1 MSKNVAQ
8 VIVETL
14 HAAGVMRCYGI
25 VGDTVNHFAHAIDE
39 SLIDWIQ
46 VRHEEAGAFAAGA
59 EAQMTGELVACAGSC
74 GPGSLHFING
84 LYEANRNRAPVV
96 LIASQIARAD
106 LGFESIQEVD
116 FKDVLRDCSV
126 FCEMILTPDQA
137 QRKTVAA
144 CQAALS
150 KRGVAVLIVPVD
162 ISASTFHAPLS
173 YRVHVPDSVIR
184 PSDAQ
189 LDEIADLLNA
199 SSAITIYAGAGSQ
212 GAHDEIVATAARLQ
226 APMAHTSRGK
236 DFVEYDN
243 PYNVGMTGI
252 IGGVGGYQ
260 AVLGCD
266 VLLLLGTDFAWP
278 QFYPGKAKII
288 QIDDNPTH
296 LGRRHPVTIGALG
309 DVRATLEVLLP
320 RLKQHEDPTFL
331 QVHVERHRKECEKA
345 AAEKPKRDG
354 MITGTYLAKLINR
367 LAAPDTLFTA
377 DDGTA
382 TVWMLRHIDTGG
394 KRRTFASLLHGTMAA
409 GLSAAIGL
417 QASHPGRQVVALCG
431 DGGFTMLMGDLLT
444 LVQEELPI
452 KVVVFDNGKLGFVEI
467 EQKAEGM
474 RPLYTGLKNPD
485 FGAVAKAVGIWGHRV
500 GKVTELEDAV
510 RLWLAQP
517 GAALLHV
524 DVAPMQLVTPP
535 FIAPEAALGMALY
548 TARAVLHGHGGEVVE
563 MIRENLP

>member
-1 MSKNVAQ
+1 
-8 VIVETL
+8 
-14 HAAGVMRCYGI
+14 
-25 VGDTVNHFAHAIDE
+25 
-39 SLIDWIQ
+39 
-46 VRHEEAGAFAAGA
+46 
-59 EAQMTGELVACAGSC
+59 LV
-74 GPGSLHFING
+74 
-84 LYEANRNRAPVV
+84 V
-96 LIASQIARAD
+96 IASQVARAD
-106 LGFESIQEVD
+106 LGFDFIQEVD
-116 FKDVLRDCSV
+116 FKAVFAGCSV

-144 CQAALS
+144 CQASLS

-162 ISASTFHAPLS
+162 ISAAAFHAPLS
-173 YRVHVPDSVIR
+173 YRVHLPNSVTR
-184 PSDAQ
+184 PCDPQ
-189 LDEIADLLNA
+189 LDEIAELLNA
-199 SSAITIYAGAGSQ
+199 SSAITIFAGAGSQ

-260 AVLGCD
+260 AILGCD
-266 VLLLLGTDFAWP
+266 VLLVLGTDFAWP

-296 LGRRHPVTIGALG
+296 LGRRHPVTVGALG
-309 DVRATLEVLLP
+309 DVKATLEALLP

-331 QVHVERHRKECEKA
+331 QNHVELHRKENDKA
-345 AAEKPKRDG
+345 ASEKPKRDG

-367 LAAPDTLFTA
+367 LAAPDTLFAA

-394 KRRTFASLLHGTMAA
+394 TRRTFASLLHGTMAA
-409 GLSAAIGL
+409 GLPAAIGL

-452 KVVVFDNGKLGFVEI
+452 KVVIFDNGKLGFVEI

-474 RPLYTGLKNPD
+474 NPLYTELKNPD

-500 GKVTELEDAV
+500 TKVTELEDAV
-510 RLWLAQP
+510 RSWLAESGP
-517 GAALLHV
+517 ALLHV

-535 FIAPEAALGMALY
+535 FIAHEAALGMALY
-548 TARAVLHGHGGEVVE
+548 TARAVLHGHGGDVVE